1 MSSRFLLIDAD
12 PLHRRRWREH
22 VLTVLR
28 GAVVEEYDPIDEG
41 PLPAEFTAAAFDAVL
56 LGDVAGSDEP
66 PVVTNVA
73 EDLEAG
79 LPPHDPDFSQTI
91 TVIGE
96 EMWQV
101 ANALA
106 RSSAHGAWLD
116 DLARRPE
123 FAPVISLDEPEAD
136 GPFPP
141 PGPVAH
147 IPLMRLQRSRPQPKE
162 LARALRHAIDLRAEQ
177 RRLARQ
183 RPESQDVYRF
193 GNVLIRGER
202 CLRPIAASP
211 LSAVYLAESERV
223 GRVVALKVLRQV
235 PDVAEGAAFDRF
247 LREYQIIAGIQHRN
261 IVRIHDV
268 GVADDHAFIAME
280 YFPRGD
286 LRRRIKQGMSPEA
299 ALHVLQQMA
308 SALAAVHERG
318 ILHRDLKPGNVMLR
332 ADGTIALIDFGLAKE
347 IAQEESITGRGEI
360 FGTPFYMSPE
370 QGHGRTVDVRSDL
383 YSLGVMFYEMIIGKK
398 PYQASTPMG
407 VIYKHTHSPVPV
419 LPLQFHGLQPLL
431 ERLMAKQPEQRFQ
444 SAAQLAAE
452 VGQVAATW
460 QPLPTLFDRRRD
472 L

>member
-1 MSSRFLLIDAD
+1 MSPRFLLIDAD

-22 VLTVLR
+22 VTAAIR
-28 GAVVEEYDPIDEG
+28 GATIVEYDPIDEG
-41 PLPAEFTAAAFDAVL
+41 PLPAEFSAAAFDAVL

-73 EDLEAG
+73 DDLEAG
-79 LPPHDPDFSQTI
+79 LPPHDPDFSTTT
-91 TVIGE
+91 TVLGE
-96 EMWQV
+96 EMWQA

-106 RSSAHGAWLD
+106 RTSAHGAWLD
-116 DLARRPE
+116 DLARRAE
-123 FAPVISLDEPEAD
+123 FAPVISLDEPDAE
-136 GPFPP
+136 GQFPP
-141 PGPVAH
+141 PGPVPH
-147 IPLMRLQRSRPQPKE
+147 IPIARIPRSRPAAKDF
-162 LARALRHAIDLRAEQ
+162 ARALRHAVDVRADQ
-177 RRLARQ
+177 RREARR
-183 RPESQDVYRF
+183 RPDALDAYRF
-193 GNVLIRGER
+193 GNVIIRGER

-211 LSAVYLAESERV
+211 LSSVYLAESERV

-247 LREYQIIAGIQHRN
+247 LREYQIIAGINHPN

-299 ALHVLQQMA
+299 SLQVLQQMA
-308 SALAAVHERG
+308 GALAAVHERG
-318 ILHRDLKPGNVMLR
+318 VLHRDLKPGNVMLR
-332 ADGTIALIDFGLAKE
+332 ADGSIALIDFGLAKE

-370 QGHGRTVDVRSDL
+370 QGHGRAVDVRSDL
-383 YSLGVMFYEMIIGKK
+383 YSLGVIFYEMMIGKK

-407 VIYKHTHSPVPV
+407 VIYKHTHSPVPT
-419 LPLQFHGLQPLL
+419 LPLQFHDLQPLL

-444 SAAQLAAE
+444 SATQLAAE
-452 VGQVAATW
+452 VAQVAATW
-460 QPLPTLFDRRRD
+460 QPLPTLIDRRRD